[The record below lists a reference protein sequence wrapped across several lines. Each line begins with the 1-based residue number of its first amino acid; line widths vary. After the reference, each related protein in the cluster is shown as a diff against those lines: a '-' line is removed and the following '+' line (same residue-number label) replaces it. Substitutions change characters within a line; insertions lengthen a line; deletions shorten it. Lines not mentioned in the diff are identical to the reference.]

1 VRAALLAAVAGAL
14 LYGTGTVLQA
24 VAARRASGPGVL
36 RHPWYVAGLVCDL
49 LGWLASLVA
58 LRALPLFTVQAL
70 LAGSLVV
77 TVLLARVV
85 LSAPLR
91 RIDGVSVGVVVVA
104 LVVLARAAGPE
115 TAARAL
121 PDGFTATVLVALV
134 SVTGYRHGAGWL
146 FALLAAL
153 AASGAAICARA
164 VTLPAGAATG
174 QLVRAVAA
182 EPLAWAVAGF
192 GLLMTVTYARAL
204 ERAGVGA
211 SAAVMAVVEVVVPA
225 AVGLGLLHDS
235 VRPGWPVAALVA
247 AVLAAAA
254 CVALAASAATSTRT
268 RSCPSR
274 SASRSVGSAGRGAA
288 TAAVTSTSTCRRA
301 STRTR

>member
-1 VRAALLAAVAGAL
+1 VTAALLAASAGAI
-14 LYGTGTVLQA
+14 LYGTGSVLQA

-85 LSAPLR
+85 LDAPLR
-91 RIDGVSVGVVVVA
+91 RIDGVSVVVVVAA

-121 PDGFTATVLVALV
+121 PDGFTATVLVALGVVAVV
-134 SVTGYRHGAGWL
+134 SVTGYRHGPGWL
-146 FALLAAL
+146 FALLAGL

-164 VTLPAGAATG
+164 VTLPADAATG
-174 QLVRAVAA
+174 ELVRAVAA

-211 SAAVMAVVEVVVPA
+211 SAAVMAVVEVVIPA
-225 AVGLGLLHDS
+225 AVGLVVLHDS
-235 VRPGWPVAALVA
+235 VRPGWPVAAVVA
-247 AVLAAAA
+247 AALALAA
-254 CVALAASAATSTRT
+254 CVALAASPATTATGPVPVGPAAAR
-268 RSCPSR
+268 
-274 SASRSVGSAGRGAA
+274 
-288 TAAVTSTSTCRRA
+288 
-301 STRTR
+301 

>member
-1 VRAALLAAVAGAL
+1 MSAALLAAVAGAL
-14 LYGTGTVLQA
+14 LYGSGTVLQA
-24 VAARRASGPGVL
+24 LAARRASGPGVL
-36 RHPWYVAGLVCDL
+36 RHPWYLAGLGCDL
-49 LGWLASLVA
+49 LGWVASLVA

-91 RIDGVSVGVVVVA
+91 RVDGVAVVVVVGA
-104 LVVLARAAGPE
+104 LVVLARAAGPDSPV
-115 TAARAL
+115 RAL
-121 PDGFTATVLVALV
+121 PDAFTATVLAALGVLAAV
-134 SVTGYRHGAGWL
+134 SVAAYRRGAGWL

-174 QLVRAVAA
+174 ELVRAVAV

-192 GLLMTVTYARAL
+192 GLLMTVAYARAL

-211 SAAVMAVVEVVVPA
+211 TAAVMAVVEVVVPA
-225 AVGLGLLHDS
+225 AIGLGVLHDS
-235 VRPGWPVAALVA
+235 VRPGWPVAATVA
-247 AVLAAAA
+247 AVLALGA
-254 CVALAASAATSTRT
+254 CVALAASPATT
-268 RSCPSR
+268 
-274 SASRSVGSAGRGAA
+274 A
-288 TAAVTSTSTCRRA
+288 TAHAPAGPAAAR
-301 STRTR
+301 

>member
-1 VRAALLAAVAGAL
+1 MRAALLAAVAGAL

-24 VAARRASGPGVL
+24 LAARRASGPGVL

-85 LSAPLR
+85 LNAPLR
-91 RIDGVSVGVVVVA
+91 RVDGVAVVVVVAA

-115 TAARAL
+115 SPVRAL
-121 PDGFTATVLVALV
+121 PDAFTGTVLVALGILAAV
-134 SVTGYRHGAGWL
+134 SMTGYRRGPGWL

-164 VTLPAGAATG
+164 VTLPAGASTG
-174 QLVRAVAA
+174 ELVRAVAV
-182 EPLAWAVAGF
+182 EPLAWAVAAF
-192 GLLMTVTYARAL
+192 GLLMTVAYARAL

-225 AVGLGLLHDS
+225 AVGLGVLHDA
-235 VRPGWPVAALVA
+235 VRPGWPVAAVVA
-247 AVLAAAA
+247 AVLALAA
-254 CVALAASAATSTRT
+254 CVALAASPATTATGQVPVGPVAAR
-268 RSCPSR
+268 
-274 SASRSVGSAGRGAA
+274 
-288 TAAVTSTSTCRRA
+288 
-301 STRTR
+301 

>member
-1 VRAALLAAVAGAL
+1 MTAALLAALAGAI
-14 LYGTGTVLQA
+14 LYGTGSVLQA

-121 PDGFTATVLVALV
+121 PDGFTATVLVALGVVALV

-247 AVLAAAA
+247 AVLALAA
-254 CVALAASAATSTRT
+254 CVALAASPATTATGHVPVGPAAAR
-268 RSCPSR
+268 
-274 SASRSVGSAGRGAA
+274 
-288 TAAVTSTSTCRRA
+288 
-301 STRTR
+301 

>member
-1 VRAALLAAVAGAL
+1 MSAALLAAVVGAL
-14 LYGTGTVLQA
+14 LYGSGTVLQA
-24 VAARRASGPGVL
+24 LAARRASGPAVL
-36 RHPWYVAGLVCDL
+36 RHPWYLAGLGCDL
-49 LGWLASLVA
+49 LGWTASLVA

-85 LSAPLR
+85 LGAPLR
-91 RIDGVSVGVVVVA
+91 RVDGVAVVVVVGA

-115 TAARAL
+115 SPVRAL
-121 PDGFTATVLVALV
+121 PDAFTATVLAALGVLAAV
-134 SVTGYRHGAGWL
+134 SVAAYRRGAGWL

-174 QLVRAVAA
+174 ELVRAVAV

-192 GLLMTVTYARAL
+192 GLLMTVAYARAL

-211 SAAVMAVVEVVVPA
+211 TAAVMAVVEVVVPA
-225 AVGLGLLHDS
+225 AVGLGVLHDS
-235 VRPGWPVAALVA
+235 VRPGWPVAATVA
-247 AVLAAAA
+247 AVLALAA
-254 CVALAASAATSTRT
+254 CVALAASPATT
-268 RSCPSR
+268 
-274 SASRSVGSAGRGAA
+274 A
-288 TAAVTSTSTCRRA
+288 TAHTPAGAVAAR
-301 STRTR
+301 